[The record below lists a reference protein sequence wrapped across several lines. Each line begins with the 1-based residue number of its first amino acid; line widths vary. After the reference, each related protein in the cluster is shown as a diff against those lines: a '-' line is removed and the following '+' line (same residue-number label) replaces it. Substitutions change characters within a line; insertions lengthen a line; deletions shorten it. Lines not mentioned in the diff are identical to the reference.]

1 MIIKQ
6 IELHNFRIY
15 RGKNTIPLYTD
26 DGKNIIIVSG
36 KNGYGK
42 TTFLMSLVWCLYGR
56 QMEDVDDLYNR
67 EIRDNGG
74 YPKYIA
80 NSLNRKAKQ
89 LGETQFSVSIT
100 FQDVN
105 IPEVQCNELKITRTY
120 STAKVVNPES
130 VEILI
135 DDYENELTQEVGP
148 EIFIREFIMPT
159 EIAKFFFF
167 DAEKIVSLA
176 EINTAEQRRNLS
188 LAYSEVL
195 GIKKYEDMKAELV
208 GVQKKLRADS
218 AGSEDKAELEHLL
231 ADVTH
236 FESKIQENLETIRDY
251 TERISEYRYE
261 SNQIQ
266 EKLIKSGS
274 TITVEEL
281 NDLRKKESEL
291 ELIISD
297 LNEQLKSSFEI
308 IPLAIVGNLLND
320 VRDQVEEE
328 FKLNNAQF
336 DQERVQRVTRE
347 VINDLISQEKP
358 EKLVIDY
365 EVQEYYVETI
375 RKLIKKHFFADTL
388 EPPQDF
394 KELHGF
400 SEVERNELNETV
412 NQLKLSFK
420 ENFKRISGE
429 YNKNR
434 NELNAIKKRIR
445 DAEEHQE
452 NPIIQADRERKEK
465 LDTDASNLLIEIGK
479 IKQEN
484 DDLSNEI
491 IRSKKAIDKI
501 TERIQVS
508 KQNEEKYKVTE
519 SLIKK
524 LQKFISN
531 FKEEKKKSLEKQ
543 ILDGLNTLLHK
554 KGFINKVEVQIIGE
568 DIDINLLDERGEF
581 INKGNLSK
589 GEQQMYATALLM
601 GLVEESY
608 IKFPVFIDSP
618 MQKFDVDHA
627 HNIVKYFYPEVSD
640 QVVLFPL
647 IKKEMS
653 LEEYDLLLPHVS
665 NAYLLDN
672 VDNDSTEFKH
682 VPTDTLFDEF
692 EKMNEYAD

>member
-1 MIIKQ
+1 MVIKE
-6 IELHNFRIY
+6 IVLNNFRIY
-15 RGKNTIPLYTD
+15 KEKNEILLTPD
-26 DGKNIIIVSG
+26 KDKNIIIISG
-36 KNGYGK
+36 KNGFGK

-56 QMEDVDDLYNR
+56 QMEDVDDLYSR

-80 NSLNRKAKQ
+80 NSLNRKAKAE
-89 LGETQFSVSIT
+89 GATQFSVTIT
-100 FQDVN
+100 FQDVD

-120 STAKVVNPES
+120 STAKVLNPES

-135 DDYENELTQEVGP
+135 DGYENELAREVGP

-176 EINTAEQRRNLS
+176 EVNTAEQRRNLS

-195 GIKKYEDMKAELV
+195 GIKKYEDMKAELI

-218 AGSEDKAELEHLL
+218 AGVEEKAELTHLL
-231 ADVTH
+231 TDV
-236 FESKIQENLETIRDY
+236 EKNEALILENNERIRDY
-251 TERISEYRYE
+251 IEKNAESRYE

-281 NDLRKKESEL
+281 NELRKKEAELEAVISEL
-291 ELIISD
+291 S
-297 LNEQLKSSFEI
+297 EQLKSSYEI
-308 IPLAIVGNLLND
+308 IPLAIVGSLFNEM
-320 VRDQVEEE
+320 RDQVEDE
-328 FKLNNAQF
+328 FKLSNAQF
-336 DQERVQRVTRE
+336 DQDRVLSVTRE
-347 VINDLISQEKP
+347 VINDLIAQEKP
-358 EKLVIDY
+358 KNLVIDY

-375 RKLIKKHFFADTL
+375 KKLIKKHFFADTI
-388 EPPQDF
+388 EVPTDY

-400 SEVERNELNETV
+400 SEVERNELNETI

-420 ENFKRISGE
+420 ENFKRISGD
-429 YNKNR
+429 YNKSK
-434 NELNAIKKRIR
+434 NEINAIKKRIR

-452 NPIIQADRERKEK
+452 NPIIQADRQRRE
-465 LDTDASNLLIEIGK
+465 NLEIEIANHLIEIGR
-479 IKQEN
+479 IKQEC
-484 DDLSNEI
+484 DEFSIEI
-491 IRSKKAIDKI
+491 IKKRKAIDKI
-501 TERIQVS
+501 TEKIQVS
-508 KQNEEKYKVTE
+508 KQNEKKYKVTE
-519 SLIKK
+519 RIVKK
-524 LQKFISN
+524 LQKFIAN
-531 FKEEKKKSLEKQ
+531 FKEEKKKSLERQ
-543 ILDGLNTLLHK
+543 ILTGLQTLMHK
-554 KGFINKVEVQIIGE
+554 KGFVNSVEVQIIGD
-568 DIDINLLDERGEF
+568 DIDINLIDERGEY

-589 GEQQMYATALLM
+589 GEQQMYATALLQ

-627 HNIVKYFYPEVSD
+627 HNIVKHFYPEVSD

-653 LEEYDLLLPHVS
+653 LEEYSILLPYVS
-665 NAYLLDN
+665 YAYLLN
-672 VDNDSTEFKH
+672 NIENDRTIFKR
-682 VPTDTLFDEF
+682 VETKELFTEF
-692 EKMNEYAD
+692 EKMNVYAN

>member
-1 MIIKQ
+1 MVIKE
-6 IELHNFRIY
+6 IVLNNFRIY
-15 RGKNTIPLYTD
+15 KEKNEIQLTPD
-26 DGKNIIIVSG
+26 EDKNIIIISG
-36 KNGYGK
+36 KNGFGK

-56 QMEDVDDLYNR
+56 QMEDVDDLYSR

-80 NSLNRKAKQ
+80 NSLNRKAKAE
-89 LGETQFSVSIT
+89 GATQFSVTIT
-100 FQDVN
+100 FQDVD

-120 STAKVVNPES
+120 STAKVLNPES

-135 DDYENELTQEVGP
+135 DGYENELAREVGP

-176 EINTAEQRRNLS
+176 EVNTAEQRRNLS

-195 GIKKYEDMKAELV
+195 GIKKYEDMKAELI

-218 AGSEDKAELEHLL
+218 AGVEEKAELTHLL
-231 ADVTH
+231 TDV
-236 FESKIQENLETIRDY
+236 EKNEALILENNEKIRDY
-251 TERISEYRYE
+251 IEKNAESRYE

-281 NDLRKKESEL
+281 NELRKKEAELETVISEL
-291 ELIISD
+291 S
-297 LNEQLKSSFEI
+297 EQLKSSYEI
-308 IPLAIVGNLLND
+308 IPLAIVGSLFNE
-320 VRDQVEEE
+320 VRDQVEDE
-328 FKLNNAQF
+328 FQLSNAQF
-336 DQERVQRVTRE
+336 DQERVHRVTRE
-347 VINDLISQEKP
+347 VINDLIAQEKP
-358 EKLVIDY
+358 KNLVIDY

-375 RKLIKKHFFADTL
+375 KKLIKKHFFADTI
-388 EPPQDF
+388 EVPADY

-400 SEVERNELNETV
+400 SEVERSELNETI

-420 ENFKRISGE
+420 ENFKRISGD
-429 YNKNR
+429 YNKSK
-434 NELNAIKKRIR
+434 NEINAIKKRIR

-452 NPIIQADRERKEK
+452 NPIIQADRQRRE
-465 LDTDASNLLIEIGK
+465 NLETEIANHLIEIGR
-479 IKQEN
+479 IKQEC
-484 DDLSNEI
+484 DEFSIEI
-491 IRSKKAIDKI
+491 VKKRKAIDKI
-501 TERIQVS
+501 TEKIQVS
-508 KQNEEKYKVTE
+508 KQNEKKYKVTE
-519 SLIKK
+519 RIIKK
-524 LQKFISN
+524 LQKFIAN
-531 FKEEKKKSLEKQ
+531 FKEEKKKSLERQ
-543 ILDGLNTLLHK
+543 ILTGLQTLMHK
-554 KGFINKVEVQIIGE
+554 KGFVNSVEVQIIGD
-568 DIDINLLDERGEF
+568 DIDINLIDERGEY

-589 GEQQMYATALLM
+589 GEQQMYATALLQ

-627 HNIVKYFYPEVSD
+627 HNIVKHFYPDVSD

-653 LEEYDLLLPHVS
+653 LEEYSILLPHVS
-665 NAYLLDN
+665 YAYLLN
-672 VDNDSTEFKH
+672 NIENDRTIFKR
-682 VPTDTLFDEF
+682 VETKELFTEF
-692 EKMNEYAD
+692 EKMNVYAN